1 MKKFNFKKTA
11 ASIAA
16 FTLVLSAAVSPNAS
30 LISELVPV
38 NSISASAATE
48 LTSGNWKYVETSSYT
63 CEVTGYTGTA
73 AKVTIPVAINGHTV
87 TSIAARA
94 FDSNK
99 TITYVAIPKGVT
111 EIKNYTF
118 INASNLTTVVLP
130 SGITKIGVGAFK
142 NTKLTSVT
150 LPSAVKYIQSE
161 AFYGT
166 PITSIS
172 IPGNVTALSGKV
184 FSNCTKLTTV
194 SLPSKLEAIYSQA
207 FDNCTSLKSITIPE
221 SVTTIQTSAF
231 RNCSALTKVTL
242 PSSVRTLGS
251 NAFSGCTGITSITL
265 PSALKTIGSSVFSG
279 CTKLTS
285 LTLPNS
291 LDGVSVSA
299 FRDTKIS
306 YIYNVDLTKLDE
318 FNANHDE
325 HYEDVLQ
332 TFKYLNTVNGINMFS
347 TTNGVMTPNN
357 KVIAATRVLDDNVR
371 VNKYI
376 TQEVKRVVG
385 EVTSASM
392 TESQKAKALHDWICN
407 KVYFSDT
414 KTHTERKHVD
424 SSVFLNESAVCDGYA
439 RAYTLLLQEA
449 GIEAY
454 YVLNSSHAWVIAKLD
469 GYYFHIDVS
478 HDDGY
483 GRYNTTTFGYSH
495 YMKSDAA
502 NKKLCGGAASHATW
516 RVRKPS
522 SLYNY
527 ASSVTAPVC
536 KYSIGDIT
544 KDGKV
549 DNADQNYLLNYIV
562 NNKGYTIAAGDK
574 VLADTNF
581 DGKID
586 ICDATAINK
595 FKD

>member
-30 LISELVPV
+30 LISELIPV
-38 NSISASAATE
+38 NTISASAATE

-73 AKVTIPVAINGHTV
+73 ANVTIPVAINGHSV
-87 TSIAARA
+87 TSIAAGA

-111 EIKNYTF
+111 EIKNNTF
-118 INASNLTTVVLP
+118 KGASNLTSVILP
-130 SGITKIGVGAFK
+130 SGITKIGNYAFQDTKISSISLPSGLTSIGSCAFK

-150 LPSAVKYIQSE
+150 LPDSVSYIGTT

-166 PITSIS
+166 PITSITIPSKVTS
-172 IPGNVTALSGKV
+172 INAST
-184 FSNCTKLTTV
+184 FNNCTKLTSV
-194 SLPSKLEAIYSQA
+194 SLPS
-207 FDNCTSLKSITIPE
+207 SLKSICASAFYNCKSLKKISIPN
-221 SVTTIQTSAF
+221 SVTNIYSSAF
-231 RNCSALTKVTL
+231 QNCTAMTDVK
-242 PSSVRTLGS
+242 
-251 NAFSGCTGITSITL
+251 L
-265 PSALKTIGSSVFSG
+265 PSALKSLSNTAFRG
-279 CTKLTS
+279 CTGVTK

-299 FRDTKIS
+299 FSSMKVS
-306 YIYNVDLTKLDE
+306 YVYNVDLTKLDQY
-318 FNANHDE
+318 NANYDA
-325 HYEDVLQ
+325 HYEDVIHP
-332 TFKYLNTVNGINMFS
+332 FKYLNTVNGINMFS
-347 TTNGVMTPNN
+347 TTNGVMKPNN

-376 TQEVKRVVG
+376 TQEANKVVA
-385 EVTSASM
+385 EVTNDSM
-392 TESQKAKALHDWICN
+392 TDYQKAKALHDWVCG
-407 KVYFSDT
+407 KVDYDYDEIYAE
-414 KTHTERKHVD
+414 KNHVD
-424 SSVFLNESAVCDGYA
+424 SSIFLNDTTVCDGFA
-439 RAYTLLLQEA
+439 RGYNMLLQAA
-449 GIEAY
+449 GIESY
-454 YVLNSSHAWVIAKLD
+454 YVMKTSVHAWNIVKL
-469 GYYFHIDVS
+469 GGHYFHIDTC
-478 HDDGY
+478 HDNKTGNDF
-483 GRYNTTTFGYSH
+483 NLSH
-495 YMKSDAA
+495 YALSDA
-502 NKKLCGGAASHATW
+502 KLKNVCSLHDPW
-516 RVRKPS
+516 YVSKPT

-527 ASSVTAPVC
+527 AANAATPAC
-536 KYSIGDIT
+536 NYSLGDIN

-549 DNADQNYLLNYIV
+549 DDADQNYLLNYIV
-562 NNKGYTIAAGDK
+562 GNKGYTISASDK

>member
-30 LISELVPV
+30 LISELIPV
-38 NSISASAATE
+38 NTISASAATE

-73 AKVTIPVAINGHTV
+73 ANVTIPVAINGHSV
-87 TSIAARA
+87 TSIGASA
-94 FDSNK
+94 FAYNK
-99 TITYVAIPKGVT
+99 TITSVTIPKGVT
-111 EIKNYTF
+111 EIKASTF
-118 INASNLTTVVLP
+118 RDASNLTSVTMP
-130 SGITKIGVGAFK
+130 HAITKIGNYAFYGTKISSISLPSSLTSIGSSAFK
-142 NTKLTSVT
+142 YTKLTSVT
-150 LPSAVKYIQSE
+150 LPASVSSIGASAFCGTSLTSVTIPSKVKSISSS
-161 AFYGT
+161 AFY
-166 PITSIS
+166 
-172 IPGNVTALSGKV
+172 
-184 FSNCTKLTTV
+184 NCTSLRTV
-194 SLPSKLEAIYSQA
+194 SLPSTLTSIGSTA
-207 FDNCTSLKSITIPE
+207 FYNCTSLKSISIPN
-221 SVTTIQTSAF
+221 SVTSIGTNAF
-231 RNCSALTKVTL
+231 RNCSSMTNVKL
-242 PSSVRTLGS
+242 PSSLKTLGS
-251 NAFSGCTGITSITL
+251 SAFNGCTGVTM
-265 PSALKTIGSSVFSG
+265 
-279 CTKLTS
+279 

-299 FRDTKIS
+299 FSSMKVG
-306 YIYNVDLTKLDE
+306 YVYNVDLTKLDE

-469 GYYFHIDVS
+469 GYYFHIDAS

-516 RVRKPS
+516 RVSKPS

-562 NNKGYTIAAGDK
+562 NNKGYTIAAGDR